1 MDVINPELILN
12 AAATPPA
19 RPTPKRKIRSAL
31 RLPKEH
37 GAWAMLYVPLVAG
50 ALVAASFNLRVVWLF
65 FSTTFLFIARESLL
79 AWWRGRH
86 RGQPQPQAFKSLV
99 IYALL
104 AGLCGAPLILV
115 YKLYWLMPMGAAT
128 AGLLFYNAEQA
139 TRREDRTI
147 AGEVMAI
154 LGLTLTAPSTYYVA
168 RGAWDAT
175 ALWLWALCALYFTSS
190 VFYVK
195 LRVHWLNRRK
205 QEQRRQSWWRC
216 ALYHTAL
223 LAGLVIAGVSGN
235 LSLLVLLAF
244 APVLGRSFWHLA
256 KPAERINLKRIGMT
270 EIVYSLVFL
279 VFITL
284 TLRPL

>member
-1 MDVINPELILN
+1 MKV
-12 AAATPPA
+12 
-19 RPTPKRKIRSAL
+19 RSTL

-37 GAWAMLYVPLVAG
+37 GAWAMLYVPMVAG
-50 ALVAASFNLRVVWLF
+50 ALVAGEFNLRVVWLF
-65 FSTTFLFIARESLL
+65 FSTSFLFIARESLL
-79 AWWRGRH
+79 AWWRARH
-86 RGQPQPQAFKSLV
+86 RGQAQPQAFKTLF
-99 IYALL
+99 IYTAM
-104 AGLCGAPLILV
+104 AGVCGAPLVLV
-115 YKLYWLMPMGAAT
+115 YKLYWLMPMAAAT
-128 AGLLFYNAEQA
+128 AGLLFYNAVQA

-154 LGLTLTAPSTYYVA
+154 LGMTLTAPATYYAA
-168 RGAWDAT
+168 RGAWAAE

-216 ALYHTAL
+216 AIYHTCL
-223 LAGLVIAGVSGN
+223 LAVLVTIAATGN
-235 LSLLVLLAF
+235 LSLLVLVAF

-256 KPAERINLKRIGMT
+256 KPAERINLKRIGVT

-279 VFITL
+279 IFVTL
-284 TLRPL
+284 SLRIS